1 MSTLGRYLSV
11 QYLKFLG
18 ICHALFISLY
28 LIVHFF
34 DRIDNF
40 AEAHAATEKMA
51 AFFLLQ
57 IPFIAA
63 QMLPPAAMI
72 ALIITFSIMERNNET
87 VALKACG
94 VSLGAL
100 CRPVLAVSA
109 MLSVLLFL
117 LSELIVPV
125 SSTAANRIW
134 RIDVQK
140 RGSLQ
145 VTDRHQIWFKGSS
158 CIYHIPFL
166 DSAKGLMLNPT
177 FYFLDDS
184 FNLVRKIDAKRAGWS
199 RGVWELQEGIS
210 LEKTAGGE
218 YALKRID
225 RLSLSLPEAPESFIT
240 ERRKPEEMNLWELKA
255 FAQTVRDEGYD
266 AGPYFVDLNIKLAFP
281 AVLIIL
287 SLLAPPIALWRR
299 RLSTP
304 VAVSAGAAACFIYLL
319 VLGAARALGIAG
331 LLPPLVAG
339 WAANAIF
346 LLIGVWLIVLKNR

>member
-1 MSTLGRYLSV
+1 MSTLGRYLTS
-11 QYLKFLG
+11 QYFKFLG
-18 ICHALFISLY
+18 ICHAVFISLY

-40 AEAHAATEKMA
+40 AEADAATSKMA

-94 VSLGAL
+94 ISLGAL
-100 CRPVLAVSA
+100 CRPVLGVSTLLA
-109 MLSVLLFL
+109 IVLFL
-117 LSELIVPV
+117 LSEVIVPI

-134 RIDVQK
+134 RLDVQK
-140 RGSLQ
+140 QGNLQ
-145 VTDRHQIWFKGSS
+145 VTGRHQIWFKGSS

-166 DSAKGLMLNPT
+166 DSAKGLMMNPT

-184 FNLVRKIDAKRAGWS
+184 FNLVKKIDAKRAGW
-199 RGVWELQEGIS
+199 RQGVWELQDGIS
-210 LEKTAGGE
+210 LEGTGGGE
-218 YALKRID
+218 YVLKRFE
-225 RLSLSLPEAPESFIT
+225 RMSLALPEAPESFIA
-240 ERRKPEEMNLWELKA
+240 ERRKPEEMNLWELRA
-255 FAQTVRDEGYD
+255 FAREVRDEGYD

-281 AVLIIL
+281 AVLIIM

-319 VLGAARALGIAG
+319 VLGASRALGIAG
-331 LLPPLVAG
+331 LLPPLAAG
-339 WAANAIF
+339 WAPNAIF
-346 LLIGVWLIVLKNR
+346 LLIGIWLIVLKDN